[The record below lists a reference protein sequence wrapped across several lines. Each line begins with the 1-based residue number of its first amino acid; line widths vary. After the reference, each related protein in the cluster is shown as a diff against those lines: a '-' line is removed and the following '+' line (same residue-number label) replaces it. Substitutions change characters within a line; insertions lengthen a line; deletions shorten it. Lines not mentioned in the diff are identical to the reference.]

1 MNPQRLS
8 HIVNHPSDIDAAT
21 AMELE
26 QLTQE
31 FPWFSTPFVLLAF
44 YRKAQNDYRTENS
57 VKHAA
62 MRSSHRDWLYHAL
75 HPRKPLNVPP
85 PAAETPLP
93 TTIPTVHT
101 EAKPS
106 PLSEFLTVSADT
118 AIESATE
125 IVAEDF
131 KETAVETR
139 DMTAIETVASET
151 AWTPEIT
158 DISGHKPAFEPYV
171 EPTKDIQPEIVYDLA
186 TAMGTTLQFEPVVD
200 GPWPT
205 EKSLPKMYDL
215 EEFLKSGLINTDDST
230 AVASNDFSSNRPEPR
245 TFSPEPSMVSPEP
258 VKKSEFDQRTMN
270 TSATPAEPK
279 SFFDWL
285 SSDADSPKNPDEQKV
300 NTEALINKF
309 IEERPRISQPKRE
322 FYSPERAMKR
332 SEQFSTSIVTETLA
346 NIFRQQGH
354 FEKAILSYEKLQ
366 LKFPEKSSYF
376 ADLIEQ
382 IKKEQNQ

>member
-1 MNPQRLS
+1 
-8 HIVNHPSDIDAAT
+8 
-21 AMELE
+21 MELE

-93 TTIPTVHT
+93 TTIPTVHR
-101 EAKPS
+101 EAEPS

-118 AIESATE
+118 AIESATK

-258 VKKSEFDQRTMN
+258 VKKPEFDQRTMN

-279 SFFDWL
+279 SLFRL
-285 SSDADSPKNPDEQKV
+285 V
-300 NTEALINKF
+300 
-309 IEERPRISQPKRE
+309 IERCRQSEEPR
-322 FYSPERAMKR
+322 
-332 SEQFSTSIVTETLA
+332 
-346 NIFRQQGH
+346 
-354 FEKAILSYEKLQ
+354 
-366 LKFPEKSSYF
+366 
-376 ADLIEQ
+376 
-382 IKKEQNQ
+382 